1 MVDNPSPHPSDA
13 VLCQY
18 AENGLDR
25 LASEQVS
32 EHLRCCDHCVKRL
45 DDLGRDDSDAGY
57 CPTDPGDDQSCA
69 ATRAPRGAPTAL
81 GDSSSDSAPL
91 GSPPPPPA
99 NHSLLEHPDYEIIR
113 ELGRGGMGVVYLAHN
128 RLLGRTEVLKALDHN
143 LIERSSMR
151 DRFLREIRAV
161 ARLRHPNIVA
171 AYHAFH
177 SGDRLIFAMEYVEGL
192 DLARLVKAK
201 GPLPVDRACYF
212 AHEAALALQHAHEEG
227 MVHRDIKPGNLML
240 SHAKGRPIIK
250 ILDFGLAKA
259 NRELHALDHHEP
271 SDGAFELPGEQL
283 TLAGQ
288 LLGTPEFIAPEQ
300 IDNAPNADTRADI
313 YSLGCT
319 LYFLLSG
326 GTPFP
331 RTNVLAVMLAHRMM
345 SATPINE
352 LRPDVPAELAAVVAK
367 MMEKAPDNRF
377 QTPDEVAKALAP
389 FFKKL
394 PETSAATLIGSAPA
408 ATSDQGLTATQSS
421 SACSSFA
428 ATAADRAS
436 AAIKPDAI
444 WDKLIEF
451 KDSEDDAPAP
461 LTSVSSSANRPIW
474 LRPMVLVTGGI
485 VGILLT
491 VALIV
496 PVVRKPRADRPVSVA
511 LGPTTDPSD
520 DDEEPDSAVRPL
532 SKQTPVKEFVANS
545 EAPSPS
551 ESAPASLVP
560 ESTVAST
567 AKPAATG
574 TDSSAARSAKRKN
587 VAPGSAA
594 RSARPFIKSQR
605 WEWIHDASNL
615 TFDRWVENVRA
626 RGYRP
631 VFVNGHDLATQ
642 IRLKGQPDADG
653 KVRIAAIAVRE
664 EPRLSFQVARDP
676 AKSGFDHFQE
686 FVARRYS
693 LTSISTFTD
702 GTLPYVLAVYTEG
715 APKSSY
721 LNLGPAGF
729 PGDRVAIWQS
739 RGVRPFSISGRPA
752 GDFWHVVLGT
762 KGAQGVDWS
771 LRVELRPFEL
781 KKVLADA
788 KASGFRPDNL
798 FVCPGTARGG
808 FGVVLTN
815 DRPGLLWEVHPDV
828 SSEQLADDLSRM
840 VERGFAPDQVVGYAV
855 GGASYYLVCWTRN
868 PVQYPV
874 TGVPERWLERLDLA
888 VEQWLVDHRIMRA
901 TMAIYHSGHLASSR
915 GFGWAD
921 EKTREPLAPT
931 ATMSLADLNTPLAVA
946 AVHSLIRKKKLG
958 EDDRLADL
966 LSAPQAG
973 VSEKPPAKE
982 PEPKSPLTL
991 GQLIGRV
998 GESAPLFDESEWK
1011 AVQPL
1016 VKASGEPAK
1025 KPGGTTDL
1033 PRLEVVL
1040 DRILEKATSKPAN
1053 DAIVSELASTAR
1065 LTCASPDELAAMN
1078 PGRPVPFLA
1087 SAAESGR
1094 FFLKHHADGR
1104 PFSARLKPQPGFWA
1118 GRQNSALVVIERHD
1132 QFLVVM
1138 MLDVPAESP
1147 PDLADTL
1154 RSVLEPAVDA
1164 LPHPP
1169 ASPSKRKSAR

>member
-18 AENGLDR
+18 AENTLDR

-32 EHLRCCDHCVKRL
+32 EHLRCCDDCVKRL
-45 DDLGRDDSDAGY
+45 GDLARGDSNAGY
-57 CPTDPGDDQSCA
+57 CPTDPGNDQSCA
-69 ATRAPRGAPTAL
+69 ATRPPRGAPTAL
-81 GDSSSDSAPL
+81 DDSSSGPAPS

-99 NHSLLEHPDYEIIR
+99 NHALLEHSDYEIIR

-128 RLLGRTEVLKALDHN
+128 KLLGRTEVLKALDHN
-143 LIERSSMR
+143 LIERTSMR

-192 DLARLVKAK
+192 DLARLVRAK

-212 AHEAALALQHAHEEG
+212 AHQAALALQHAHEEG

-271 SDGAFELPGEQL
+271 SVCAPELPGEQL

-288 LLGTPEFIAPEQ
+288 LLGTPEFMAPEQ
-300 IDNAPNADTRADI
+300 IDNAPNADTRADV

-326 GTPFP
+326 RTPFP
-331 RTNVLAVMLAHRMM
+331 RTNVLAVMLAHRFM
-345 SATPINE
+345 SATPLNE
-352 LRPDVPAELAAVVAK
+352 LRADVPAELAAVVAK
-367 MMEKAPDNRF
+367 MMEKAPDDRF

-394 PETSAATLIGSAPA
+394 PETSVATHIGLGPA
-408 ATSDQGLTATQSS
+408 ATSDQGLAATQSS
-421 SACSSFA
+421 SASSSFG
-428 ATAADRAS
+428 ATAADPAS

-444 WDKLIEF
+444 WEKLIEF

-461 LTSVSSSANRPIW
+461 FATASSSTNRPIW
-474 LRPMVLVTGGI
+474 FRPTVLATGGL
-485 VGILLT
+485 VAILLAA
-491 VALIV
+491 ALIV
-496 PVVRKPRADRPVSVA
+496 PAVRKWRVERPESVVD
-511 LGPTTDPSD
+511 GPITDPGD
-520 DDEEPDSAVRPL
+520 HDEETDHALRPS
-532 SKQTPVKEFVANS
+532 SKPTPVEELVAKS
-545 EAPSPS
+545 EARSPAV
-551 ESAPASLVP
+551 SAPASADP
-560 ESTVAST
+560 EPQVASI
-567 AKPAATG
+567 AKPAATD
-574 TDSSAARSAKRKN
+574 TDRSAARAARRKKM
-587 VAPGSAA
+587 ALGSAA
-594 RSARPFIKSQR
+594 RSAPAFIKSPR
-605 WEWIHDASNL
+605 WEWLHDVSTL
-615 TFDRWVENVRA
+615 VFDRWVENVRA

-631 VFVNGHDLATQ
+631 VFVSGHDLATQ

-653 KVRIAAIAVRE
+653 RVRIAAIAVKE
-664 EPRLSFQVARDP
+664 EPRRSFQVALDP
-676 AKSGFDHFQE
+676 AKSAFEHFQE
-686 FVARRYS
+686 FVARQYNI
-693 LTSISTFTD
+693 TSISTFTN

-715 APKSSY
+715 APRSSY
-721 LNLGPAGF
+721 WNFGPAGF
-729 PGDRVAIWQS
+729 PGDRVADWQS
-739 RGVRPFSISGRPA
+739 KGVRPFSISGRPA
-752 GDFWHVVLGT
+752 GDFWHVVFGT
-762 KGAQGVDWS
+762 KGARGVDWS

-808 FGVVLTN
+808 YGVVLTN
-815 DRPGLLWEVHPDV
+815 DQPGLLWEVHPDV
-828 SSEQLADDLSRM
+828 SSGQLADDLSRM
-840 VERGFAPDQVVGYAV
+840 AEKGFAPDQVVGYAV
-855 GGASYYLVCWTRN
+855 GGASYYLICWTRN
-868 PVQYPV
+868 PAQYPV

-888 VEQWLVDHRIMRA
+888 VEQWLVEHRITRA

-921 EKTREPLAPT
+921 EKTREPLSTT
-931 ATMSLADLNTPLAVA
+931 AAMSLVDLNTPLAVA

-973 VSEKPPAKE
+973 ASEKPSAKE
-982 PEPKSPLTL
+982 PEPKSSQTL
-991 GQLIGRV
+991 GQLIGRI
-998 GESAPLFDESEWK
+998 GESTPLFDESEWK
-1011 AVQPL
+1011 VLQSL
-1016 VKASGEPAK
+1016 VKAPGDPAK
-1025 KPGGTTDL
+1025 KSGATTDL
-1033 PRLEVVL
+1033 ARLEVVV
-1040 DRILEKATSKPAN
+1040 DRILEKTTSKPAS
-1053 DAIVSELASTAR
+1053 DAIVSEMAPTAR
-1065 LTCASPDELAAMN
+1065 LSYASPNEMATTN
-1078 PGRPVPFLA
+1078 PRSPMPFLA
-1087 SAAESGR
+1087 SAADTGR
-1094 FFLKHHADGR
+1094 FFLKHQVDGR

-1118 GRQNSALVVIERHD
+1118 GRQGSALVVVERHD
-1132 QFLVVM
+1132 QFLVVV

-1147 PDLADTL
+1147 PDLVDTL
-1154 RSVLEPAVDA
+1154 RSVVEPTVEA
-1164 LPHPP
+1164 LPQPP
-1169 ASPSKRKSAR
+1169 ASATKRKSAR